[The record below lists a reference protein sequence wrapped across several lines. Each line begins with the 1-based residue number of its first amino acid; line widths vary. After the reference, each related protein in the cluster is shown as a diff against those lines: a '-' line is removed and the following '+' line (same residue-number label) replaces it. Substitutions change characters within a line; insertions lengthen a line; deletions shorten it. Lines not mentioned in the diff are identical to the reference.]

1 MDGKID
7 GGPAFPVV
15 PTMEGAGQ
23 WGYAYPGMTLRDW
36 FAATI
41 QYDKDIM
48 EDISNCDD
56 QDLIENFG
64 LPEEK
69 DEYFE
74 FVCPGFPQKW
84 KNIELRAKLEARAR
98 ARIRYREADAM
109 LVERARKE

>member
-1 MDGKID
+1 MSEKDN
-7 GGPAFPVV
+7 GGPAFPSCNYDSGAV
-15 PTMEGAGQ
+15 PVL
-23 WGYAYPGMTLRDW
+23 WGSGMSLRDW

-41 QYDKDIM
+41 RYDRDIM
-48 EDISNCDD
+48 EDISECDD

-64 LPEEK
+64 SPEEK

-109 LVERARKE
+109 LAERAKA

>member
-1 MDGKID
+1 MKHE
-7 GGPAFPVV
+7 PAFPIVGNADSRLLESYGV
-15 PTMEGAGQ
+15 SI
-23 WGYAYPGMTLRDW
+23 RDY

-41 QYDKDIM
+41 QYDRDIM

-64 LPEEK
+64 TPEEK
-69 DEYFE
+69 DEYFDL
-74 FVCPGFPQKW
+74 VLPRRPTPW

-109 LVERARKE
+109 MKERDADHV